1 MIVSMI
7 VAVAKNNVIGKDN
20 KLLWKL
26 SDDLRRFKRITSGHA
41 VLMGRKTF
49 ESLGKPLPNRTN
61 LVVTRDENFTA
72 EGAHVFNQINE
83 ALEYARSEGEEEL
96 FIIGGG
102 EIYQM
107 MLPAANKLYLT
118 KVHAQPEGDTFF
130 PEIQDEEWDVINEE
144 AHKADDRNEFD
155 FVFLDLER
163 R

>member
-61 LVVTRDENFTA
+61 LVVTRDENFAA

>member
-7 VAVAKNNVIGKDN
+7 AAVAKNNVIGKDN

-61 LVVTRDENFTA
+61 LVVTRDENFAA
-72 EGAHVFNQINE
+72 EGTHVFNQINE

-107 MLPAANKLYLT
+107 MLPAANKMYLT
-118 KVHAQPEGDTFF
+118 KVHTQPEGDTFF
-130 PEIQDEEWDVINEE
+130 PEIHDEEWDVINEE
-144 AHKADDRNEFD
+144 AHKADNRNEFD

>member
-1 MIVSMI
+1 MTISAI
-7 VAVAKNNVIGKDN
+7 VATAKDNVIGKDN

-61 LVVTRDENFTA
+61 LVVTRDENFA
-72 EGAHVFNQINE
+72 VEGAHVFNQINE

-130 PEIQDEEWDVINEE
+130 PEIHDEEWDVINEE

>member
-26 SDDLRRFKRITSGHA
+26 SDDLKRFKRITSGHA
-41 VLMGRKTF
+41 ILMGRKTF

-61 LVVTRDENFTA
+61 LVVTRDA
-72 EGAHVFNQINE
+72 RYSVGGAYVFNQVNQAVE
-83 ALEYARSEGEEEL
+83 FAKAEGETEL

-102 EIYQM
+102 EIYEM
-107 MLPAANKLYLT
+107 MLPAANRLYLT
-118 KVHAQPEGDTFF
+118 KVHASPDGDTYF
-130 PEIQDEEWDVINEE
+130 PVLNDGEWDVINEE
-144 AHKADDRNEFD
+144 AHKANEKNEFD